1 MSPYPLQARCA
12 PFDQASFNA
21 RLYPIVSARP
31 VLPPAYKRQGRKMS
45 NNNHSD
51 TVGYKQPP
59 KGRQFQPGNSGNPS
73 GRPKGVRNF
82 KTDLREEL
90 SESISI
96 REGGRDV
103 SISKQR
109 ALIKR
114 LVASAIDGDARS
126 ISTLMSFCARA
137 FGDDD
142 EGRQPEAP
150 EDQEIMHAFG
160 KRRAKRGA
168 TNTAT
173 YKNSVSQE

>member
-1 MSPYPLQARCA
+1 MTEEDEP
-12 PFDQASFNA
+12 NA
-21 RLYPIVSARP
+21 
-31 VLPPAYKRQGRKMS
+31 
-45 NNNHSD
+45 
-51 TVGYKQPP
+51 VGYKCPP
-59 KGRQFQPGNSGNPS
+59 KERQFRRGRSGNLN

-96 REGGRDV
+96 REGGRDI

-126 ISTLMSFCARA
+126 IATLISFCARA

-142 EGRQPEAP
+142 EDRQPEAP

-173 YKNSVSQE
+173 HKNSFSQE

>member
-1 MSPYPLQARCA
+1 M
-12 PFDQASFNA
+12 D
-21 RLYPIVSARP
+21 
-31 VLPPAYKRQGRKMS
+31 

-51 TVGYKQPP
+51 SVGYKQPP

-96 REGGRDV
+96 REGGRDI

-114 LVASAIDGDARS
+114 LVASAIEGDARA
-126 ISTLMSFCARA
+126 IATLMSFCARA
-137 FGDDD
+137 FGDDND
-142 EGRQPEAP
+142 DQQQAP
-150 EDQEIMHAFG
+150 EDGEIIQAF
-160 KRRAKRGA
+160 KRRSKSAVT
-168 TNTAT
+168 TNSST
-173 YKNSVSQE
+173 E

>member
-1 MSPYPLQARCA
+1 MTEES
-12 PFDQASFNA
+12 NA
-21 RLYPIVSARP
+21 DS
-31 VLPPAYKRQGRKMS
+31 
-45 NNNHSD
+45 
-51 TVGYKQPP
+51 VGSKKPP
-59 KGRQFQPGNSGNPS
+59 KRHQFQPGQSGNPS

-96 REGGRDV
+96 REGGRDI

-114 LVASAIDGDARS
+114 LVGSAIDGDARS
-126 ISTLMSFCARA
+126 IATLMSFCARA
-137 FGDDD
+137 FSDDD
-142 EGRQPEAP
+142 EDRQPEAP

-160 KRRAKRGA
+160 KRRAKRGP
-168 TNTAT
+168 TNTAI

>member
-1 MSPYPLQARCA
+1 M
-12 PFDQASFNA
+12 D
-21 RLYPIVSARP
+21 
-31 VLPPAYKRQGRKMS
+31 

-51 TVGYKQPP
+51 SVGYKQPP

-96 REGGRDV
+96 REGGRDI

-114 LVASAIDGDARS
+114 LVGSAIDGDARS
-126 ISTLMSFCARA
+126 IATLMSFCARA
-137 FGDDD
+137 FGNDDD
-142 EGRQPEAP
+142 DQQQAP
-150 EDQEIMHAFG
+150 EDREIVQAF
-160 KRRAKRGA
+160 KRHNKAA
-168 TNTAT
+168 VTTNSS
-173 YKNSVSQE
+173 KE